1 MQFMEKYN
9 KLCIL
14 LLILLSYSIHCLQPF
29 DVSLFSS
36 LLHYYSAAANILMFN
51 SIGFTN
57 LFKRAF
63 WSLFLSVWKKAFI
76 FANITFR
83 FTKIRIFPYN
93 PCIVFDVIIKSISAA
108 VFSIL
113 IISKISVLT
122 HHM

>member
-9 KLCIL
+9 KLYIL
-14 LLILLSYSIHCLQPF
+14 LLILLSYSIHYLQSF
-29 DVSLFSS
+29 DVSLFLS
-36 LLHYYSAAANILMFN
+36 LLHYYSAATNILMFN

-76 FANITFR
+76 FVNITFR
-83 FTKIRIFPYN
+83 FTKIRIFLYN
-93 PCIVFDVIIKSISAA
+93 PCIVFNVIIKSISTT

-113 IISKISVLT
+113 IILKISILT
-122 HHM
+122 YHM